1 MRKIKIIL
9 WKEFIDLSR
18 DWRTIISTILL
29 PLIILPLLGLMAFT
43 LTREQVTQI
52 IIIDEDQ
59 EIITIGNSTIS
70 SMNLTSI
77 IESIA
82 KERNIAIVLANNYTK
97 AVKENP
103 YFDVVLII
111 PKGFIWNAT
120 SLNDTAWLKV
130 MIRVGS
136 TKAAEALNAI
146 RSAIERFNDILGRM
160 KIEYLSELARVKVKY
175 ESIRSP
181 VRLSVPEY
189 AGIGGRPASIIDEL
203 RAYTAKILM
212 FALLFIAPPIS
223 SFISDTIIG
232 EKERKTL
239 ESLLATPIP
248 RLQLL
253 AGKMFAATILGALA
267 ALADIIGVVGY
278 FYILTLS
285 YGGILPFL
293 DPQLILVH
301 SIVVFMTSLLTAS
314 MVLPLVLRSKTIR
327 GAQASSTAITSI
339 AMIVYFA
346 VLFVDIPKLPP
357 IILSILY
364 LIPFTHPALIVYNYV
379 NDQVFQALV
388 HALITIA
395 ISILLMI
402 ISTKLFQSEKILTS
416 K

>member
-1 MRKIKIIL
+1 MRKIKVIL

-59 EIITIGNSTIS
+59 EIVVIGNNTIS

-82 KERNIAIVLANNYTK
+82 NERNIAVVLASNYTK

-103 YFDVVLII
+103 YFDVVLVI

-120 SLNDTAWLKV
+120 SLNDTAWLRV
-130 MIRVGS
+130 FIRIGS
-136 TKAAEALNAI
+136 AKAADALKAI
-146 RSAIERFNDILGRM
+146 RDAIERFNYVLGRM
-160 KIEYLSELARVKVKY
+160 KVEYLSKLARIKVSY

-181 VRLSVPEY
+181 VKLSIPEY
-189 AGIGGRPASIIDEL
+189 TGIGGKPASIVDEL

-239 ESLLATPIP
+239 ESLLATPVP

-267 ALADIIGVVGY
+267 ALADVIGVIGY

-285 YGGILPFL
+285 YGGIIPFL
-293 DPQLILVH
+293 DLQLILVH

-314 MVLPLVLRSKTIR
+314 MVLPLVLRSKTMR

-357 IILSILY
+357 LILSILY
-364 LIPFTHPALIVYNYV
+364 LIPFTHPALVVYNYV
-379 NDQVFQALV
+379 NDQVLQALI
-388 HALITIA
+388 HALITIT
-395 ISILLMI
+395 ISMLLMI
-402 ISTKLFQSEKILTS
+402 TSTKLFQSEKILSS

>member
-52 IIIDEDQ
+52 IIVDEDQ
-59 EIITIGNSTIS
+59 EIIVIDDNTIS

-77 IESIA
+77 IRSIA
-82 KERNIAIVLANNYTK
+82 NERNIVVVLASNYTK

-120 SLNDTAWLKV
+120 SLNDTAWLRV
-130 MIRVGS
+130 IIRVGS
-136 TKAAEALNAI
+136 AKATDALKAI
-146 RSAIERFNDILGRM
+146 GDAIERFNDVLGRI
-160 KIEYLSELARVKVKY
+160 KVEYLSRLARIKVSY

-181 VRLSVPEY
+181 VKLSTPEY
-189 AGIGGRPASIIDEL
+189 IGIGGKPASVVDEL

-223 SFISDTIIG
+223 SFISDTIVG

-239 ESLLATPIP
+239 ESLLATPVP

-253 AGKMFAATILGALA
+253 AGKIFAATILGALA
-267 ALADIIGVVGY
+267 ALADVVGVIGY

-293 DPQLILVH
+293 DLQLILVH

-314 MVLPLVLRSKTIR
+314 MVLPLVLRSKTMR
-327 GAQASSTAITSI
+327 GAQASSTTITSI

-357 IILSILY
+357 LILSILY

-379 NDQVFQALV
+379 NDQIFQALI
-388 HALITIA
+388 HTLITIT